1 MNINEDYA
9 LDIGHVDVRR
19 SPSTINVGMLL
30 EYYSMS
36 LQTVVERIQVSKNS
50 YKCHVYSHM

>member
-19 SPSTINVGMLL
+19 SPSTINVGMLQ

-36 LQTVVERIQVSKNS
+36 PQTVERIQVSKNS
-50 YKCHVYSHM
+50 CKCDVCSHM